1 MSRDDYDFQGQLKYE
16 HLQFFFRRH
25 WMRFLRPFFSFIPFG
40 LLLFVLFFAA
50 GQFVAVVDA
59 HYLSAFYAFLTMLV
73 AIFYINAF
81 CLQIIHHFFDLVVV
95 TDCRIVVVRKTAFI
109 KNDSDAIDLTKIQ
122 DIGVQSHG
130 VISNYMGYGNLIITL
145 STSSP
150 PVVPD
155 GIGVLWASTYLNL
168 PFSKSKIVRFF
179 QVLKTLALV
188 FIKPNSCKKII
199 PARVSG
205 SDLFVNVVNKSQM
218 TGWRIFLLGAK
229 EGVAEKAIEKLL
241 IRYPKANFVGS
252 YAGTPKKED
261 ENDICSRINAVKPD
275 VLFTAYGSPAQ
286 EFWIHKNLKKL
297 DSVRVAV
304 GVGGTFDFAA
314 EQVKRAPA
322 LLQKFGL
329 EWLWRLFL
337 EPSRIRRIWNA
348 TFVFVR
354 LICFEKLQDYKI
366 TKLQD

>member
-150 PVVPD
+150 PVVVHYVPD
-155 GIGVLWASTYLNL
+155 PHFYLERCN
-168 PFSKSKIVRFF
+168 
-179 QVLKTLALV
+179 
-188 FIKPNSCKKII
+188 
-199 PARVSG
+199 RVKREYILNRHEKRSG
-205 SDLFVNVVNKSQM
+205 SSSDLKNG
-218 TGWRIFLLGAK
+218 T
-229 EGVAEKAIEKLL
+229 AENSSN
-241 IRYPKANFVGS
+241 Y
-252 YAGTPKKED
+252 
-261 ENDICSRINAVKPD
+261 
-275 VLFTAYGSPAQ
+275 
-286 EFWIHKNLKKL
+286 
-297 DSVRVAV
+297 
-304 GVGGTFDFAA
+304 
-314 EQVKRAPA
+314 
-322 LLQKFGL
+322 
-329 EWLWRLFL
+329 
-337 EPSRIRRIWNA
+337 
-348 TFVFVR
+348 
-354 LICFEKLQDYKI
+354 LQDI
-366 TKLQD
+366 NSL